1 MSLQM
6 GILCISVL
14 TYSLTFYIWS
24 SKQKP
29 QLILFMDIS
38 VQELKERIDQGDAP
52 IMIDVRE
59 PHEWEMQHLE
69 GVQKISLGTLPYKI
83 QDIEE
88 IRDKEVV
95 MICRS
100 GGRSGRAT
108 QFLAQQGFT
117 KVRNLTGGMLA
128 WKANI
133 DSDFNVE

>member
-1 MSLQM
+1 
-6 GILCISVL
+6 
-14 TYSLTFYIWS
+14 
-24 SKQKP
+24 
-29 QLILFMDIS
+29 MDIS

-52 IMIDVRE
+52 LMIDVRE
-59 PHEWEMQHLE
+59 PHEWEMQHLD

-88 IRDKEVV
+88 MRDQEVV

-133 DSDFNVE
+133 DPDFNVE

>member
-1 MSLQM
+1 
-6 GILCISVL
+6 
-14 TYSLTFYIWS
+14 
-24 SKQKP
+24 
-29 QLILFMDIS
+29 MDIS
-38 VQELKERIDQGDAP
+38 VQELKERIDKGEAP

-59 PHEWEMQHLE
+59 PHEWEMQHLD

-83 QDIEE
+83 QDIEDLKE
-88 IRDKEVV
+88 KEVV

-117 KVRNLTGGMLA
+117 NVRNLTGGMLA

-133 DSDFNVE
+133 DNTFNVE